1 MNKKVRVNNT
11 LVGERLDKAL
21 STLDNDISRTFIN
34 DLIKNDLVLVN
45 GKKEKASYKVK
56 ENDEIE
62 YIISSLENETINGED
77 IPLNIVYEDEDILVI
92 DKEQGMVVH
101 PAAGHFSGTLV
112 NALIYRYK
120 NLSSING
127 EARPG
132 IVHRIDKDTSGLL
145 VVAKNDKAHTFLA
158 DQLKDHTM
166 HRQYYA
172 LVKGTIK
179 ENEGKID
186 LPIARSKINRQMMC
200 VDKNGKEAIT
210 YFEVME
216 RYYDYTLI
224 KCKLLTGR
232 THQIRVHLSY
242 IGYPIEGDTIY
253 SKSKNRLYDNGQLL
267 HAYELTL
274 IHPKTKKEMTFS
286 SPMPS
291 YFKETIKN
299 IK

>member
-1 MNKKVRVNNT
+1 MNKEIVVNEA
-11 LVGERLDKAL
+11 VIGERLDKAL
-21 STLDNDISRTFIN
+21 SIIDNDISRTFIN

-56 ENDEIE
+56 SGDVISYTIKKDENIDIPPA
-62 YIISSLENETINGED
+62 D
-77 IPLNIVYEDEDILVI
+77 IPLNIIYEDDDVLVI

-101 PAAGHFSGTLV
+101 PANGHYEDTLV
-112 NALIYRYK
+112 NALIYKYK
-120 NLSSING
+120 DLSSVNG
-127 EARPG
+127 PIRPG

-145 VVAKNDKAHTFLA
+145 VVAKNDNAHHFLA
-158 DQLKDHTM
+158 EQLKDHTM
-166 HRQYYA
+166 HREYYA

-186 LPIARSKINRQMMC
+186 LPIARSKVNRQMMC
-200 VDKNGKEAIT
+200 VDKDGKEAIT
-210 YFEVME
+210 YFEVVE

-224 KCKLLTGR
+224 KCRLLTGR

-242 IGYPIEGDTIY
+242 IHHPIEGDSVY

-267 HAYELTL
+267 HAYQLTF
-274 IHPKTKKEMTFS
+274 IHPRTKKEMTFS
-286 SPMPS
+286 SPIPE
-291 YFKETIKN
+291 YFLSAIKN